1 MKTEDLIKQVELSIK
16 RLGVNPGEARNKD
29 TNQWDLMT
37 GKLHLMIDVF
47 EVGGNTFFQC
57 IVKLAEIDDENSFV
71 FGKLLEQNHT
81 LIDISLTKFKNSIY
95 LKSIL
100 HGEYCDVDYIT
111 AVLNK
116 ISDYGEKFVVLID
129 ALKKQQL

>member
-1 MKTEDLIKQVELSIK
+1 MKIEDLIKQVNLAI
-16 RLGVNPGEARNKD
+16 RQLGVNPEEARNKG
-29 TNQWDLMT
+29 TNQWDLLT

-57 IVKLAEIDDENSFV
+57 LVKLAEVEEDNSFI

-81 LIDISLTKFKNSIY
+81 LIDITLTKYKNSIY

-100 HGEYCDVDYIT
+100 HGEYCDIDYIM

-116 ISDYGEKFVVLID
+116 ISDYGEKLVILID
-129 ALKKQQL
+129 AMKNQQL

>member
-1 MKTEDLIKQVELSIK
+1 MKIEDLIKQVNLAI
-16 RLGVNPGEARNKD
+16 RQLGVNPEEARNKE
-29 TNQWDLMT
+29 TNQWDLLT

-57 IVKLAEIDDENSFV
+57 LVKLAEVEEDNSFI

-81 LIDISLTKFKNSIY
+81 LIDITLTKYKNSIY

-100 HGEYCDVDYIT
+100 HGEYCDIDYIT

-116 ISDYGEKFVVLID
+116 ISDYGEKLIILID
-129 ALKKQQL
+129 AMKNQQL